1 MVITLETAAVNV
13 VSVTVSI
20 LRHIIV
26 PDRYIIVCTMKD
38 LILASVIVIIAAHC
52 IAICNASCA
61 CLNLPQK
68 DLKSY
73 HKYCTQASHSRNSNC
88 VAAINNYC
96 NAIKFPW
103 FGPST
108 RLMGVS
114 REVISNVIG
123 ISCIATVSTTNVNIN
138 HLSKFHMGCNNVAK
152 AQSSDCT
159 AAIHRY
165 CQNTLNDSYAGLSQH
180 VPSTSVLQIAC
191 FEPPLKVS
199 VPHSALKA
207 KHSGCYFGNSGTS
220 TGPDCFSAASRYCVD
235 RGYDGGITQEVN
247 QSIVVVACYNAV
259 YSGDRPISNT

>member
-1 MVITLETAAVNV
+1 
-13 VSVTVSI
+13 
-20 LRHIIV
+20 
-26 PDRYIIVCTMKD
+26 MKD
-38 LILASVIVIIAAHC
+38 LILANVIVIIAAHC

-114 REVISNVIG
+114 REVNSNVIS
-123 ISCIATVSTTNVNIN
+123 ISCVATVSTTNVNIN
-138 HLSKFHMGCNNVAK
+138 YLSKFFTHCNNVAK
-152 AQSSDCT
+152 AQSSQCT

-165 CQNTLNDSYAGLSQH
+165 CRNTLNDSYAGLSQH
-180 VPSTSVLQIAC
+180 VPSTSVLQISC
-191 FEPPLKVS
+191 FESPLKVA

-207 KHSGCYFGNSGTS
+207 KHSSCNLANSDRYTTS
-220 TGPDCFSAASRYCVD
+220 TSSYCFSAASRYCVD
-235 RGYDGGITQEVN
+235 QGYDGGITQEVN